1 MNDEVKQ
8 LITAVGAMAEMLSE
22 FTKQLQKNGYSRA
35 EAVALTHTYLKTIVI
50 QNKEDN

>member
-1 MNDEVKQ
+1 MNDDVKQ
-8 LITAVGAMAEMLSE
+8 LVTAIGALAETCCE

-35 EAVALTHTYLKTIVI
+35 EAVALTHTYLKTIVT